1 MKHRLLTVIII
12 FIVSCSSSNLVD
24 RWKNPDIVSYQPS
37 KVLVIGLTSNQDA
50 KLQFESTF
58 KKSLE
63 MRGSQAVMSIHAI
76 DNITKNDKLT
86 DKDLNALEN
95 QLLLDGFDTILL
107 TKIIGVEEQIT
118 YRENYDGYDET
129 FRRFKEEYLMYQDA
143 HYNPDYYKAYT
154 IYKAETSM
162 YCICPTKDRE
172 LIWKGHINITDP
184 QSQSIEK
191 TVEDYIRLV
200 LVALEEERL
209 LSPIMTTIENSSELM
224 E

>member
-1 MKHRLLTVIII
+1 MKQSVLILILVLII
-12 FIVSCSSSNLVD
+12 SCSSTNLVD
-24 RWKNPDIVSYQPS
+24 RWKNPDIDSYQPS
-37 KVLVIGLTSNQDA
+37 KVLVIGLTSNEDA
-50 KLQFESTF
+50 RLQFESLF
-58 KKSLE
+58 KKGLE
-63 MRGSQAVMSIHAI
+63 LRGSEVVMSITFLDSSA
-76 DNITKNDKLT
+76 KSDKLT
-86 DKDLNALEN
+86 DEALNALEN
-95 QLLLDGFDTILL
+95 QLLLDDFDTILL
-107 TKIIGVEEQIT
+107 TKIVGVEEQIT

-129 FRRFKEEYLMYQDA
+129 YRRFKEEYLMYQDA

-191 TVEDYIRLV
+191 TVDDYIRLV
-200 LVALEEERL
+200 LLALEEERL
-209 LSPIMTTIENSSELM
+209 ISPIMTIEEKSSELI